1 MTIFTL
7 LAGVALALP
16 LFAAL
21 LWSLAQAVRRRGGLR
36 IAHASAGLLTLAAM
50 AALSAEQPG
59 AATATGGLLALAG
72 LAAAVLETGWNRLLP
87 LVQVAAGG
95 ALAAGLPFA

>member
-21 LWSLAQAVRRRGGLR
+21 LWSLAQAVRRRGALR
-36 IAHASAGLLTLAAM
+36 IAHVAAGLLTLAAM
-50 AALSAEQPG
+50 AALSGEAPA
-59 AATATGGLLALAG
+59 AATAAGALLALAG
-72 LAAAVLETGWNRLLP
+72 LAASALERGWNRLLP
-87 LVQVAAGG
+87 LVQAIAGG